1 VSIKTLGAIWRP
13 GFLFLRVVEPTS
25 GRVWVRLR
33 QKASDATA
41 NLFAGI
47 SEPKPELLREAEQP
61 PAVKNP
67 AYFFIL
73 FSIVR
78 RWLMCDSSM
87 LS

>member
-1 VSIKTLGAIWRP
+1 M
-13 GFLFLRVVEPTS
+13 FDY
-25 GRVWVRLR
+25 GRSRTVFR
-33 QKASDATA
+33 
-41 NLFAGI
+41 
-47 SEPKPELLREAEQP
+47 REYF